1 MELRDRVAVITGG
14 TAGIGAAIAR
24 KFVEEG
30 ARVAIIGRND
40 DVGRK
45 VEGELKA
52 VAGRIG
58 AGACSYVHADVANSA
73 EVRAAISQI
82 VKQRKSIDV
91 LVNNAAVMATGPLID
106 MDEAEWE
113 HTVAVNMR
121 GPFLMAKYAIPHMP
135 QHSSIIN
142 ISSVHAI
149 ATDTHST
156 AYSASKGWLEAF
168 TRGLALECYERRIRV
183 NALRLGAV
191 DTEMLWN
198 NPQVK
203 SGAEAL
209 DKREVGKTEEVAE
222 IALFLASHRS
232 SFISGSVV
240 TADGGRLP
248 ILGSHTQKQTPMLTT
263 QSSPADDENSIKR
276 RR

>member
-14 TAGIGAAIAR
+14 TTGIGAAIAHM
-24 KFVEEG
+24 FVEEG

-40 DVGRK
+40 DAGGQ
-45 VEGELKA
+45 VETQLKA
-52 VAGRIG
+52 LAGRTG
-58 AGACSYVHADVANSA
+58 AGDCGYLHADVANGD
-73 EVRAAISQI
+73 EVRGAIAAI
-82 VKQRKSIDV
+82 VKKWKSIDV

-121 GPFLMAKYAIPHMP
+121 GPFLMAKHAIPHMP
-135 QHSSIIN
+135 QRSSIIN

-149 ATDTHST
+149 ATDNHST

-168 TRGLALECYERRIRV
+168 TRGLALECYERGIRV

-191 DTEMLWN
+191 DTDMLWN

-203 SGAEAL
+203 SGEEAI
-209 DKREVGKTEEVAE
+209 DKREVGKPEEVAE

-232 SFISGSVV
+232 SFISGSVL

-248 ILGSHTQKQTPMLTT
+248 ILGSHKH
-263 QSSPADDENSIKR
+263 R
-276 RR
+276 

>member
-1 MELRDRVAVITGG
+1 MEFRERVVVITGG
-14 TAGIGAAIAR
+14 TAGIGEAIAR
-24 KFVEEG
+24 RFVEAG

-40 DVGRK
+40 DAGRK
-45 VEGELKA
+45 VEAELRLL
-52 VAGRIG
+52 AGRVG
-58 AGACSYVHADVANSA
+58 AGGCRYVHADVANGNH
-73 EVRAAISQI
+73 VRKAVADI
-82 VKQRKSIDV
+82 VEKWHSIGV

-113 HTVAVNMR
+113 QTVAVNMR
-121 GPFLMAKYAIPHMP
+121 GPFLMAKHAMPHMP
-135 QHSSIIN
+135 PDSSIIN
-142 ISSVHAI
+142 MSSVHAI
-149 ATDTHST
+149 ATDPHST

-191 DTEMLWN
+191 DTGMLWN

-203 SGAEAL
+203 SGEEAI
-209 DKREVGKTEEVAE
+209 DRREVGTPAQVAE

-232 SFISGSVV
+232 GFMSGSVL

-248 ILGSHTQKQTPMLTT
+248 ILGSHAQ
-263 QSSPADDENSIKR
+263 R
-276 RR
+276 

>member
-24 KFVEEG
+24 MFVEQG

-40 DVGRK
+40 DAGRE
-45 VEGELKA
+45 VESELNA

-58 AGACSYVHADVANSA
+58 AGDCSYIHADVANSN
-73 EVRAAISQI
+73 EVCTAVSDI
-82 VKQRKSIDV
+82 VKKWKSIDV

-135 QHSSIIN
+135 QDSSIIN

-168 TRGLALECYERRIRV
+168 TRGLALECYGRRIRV

-203 SGAEAL
+203 SGEEAI
-209 DKREVGKTEEVAE
+209 DKREVGKPAEVAE

-232 SFISGSVV
+232 SFISGSVL

-248 ILGSHTQKQTPMLTT
+248 ILGSHK
-263 QSSPADDENSIKR
+263 
-276 RR
+276 

>member
-1 MELRDRVAVITGG
+1 MELRDRVAVVTGG

-24 KFVEEG
+24 RFVEEG
-30 ARVAIIGRND
+30 ARTAILGRSD
-40 DVGRK
+40 DAGRK
-45 VEGELKA
+45 IEADLKA
-52 VAGRIG
+52 LAGRLG
-58 AGACSYVHADVANSA
+58 AGDCLYLHADVGNSK
-73 EVRAAISQI
+73 EVGAAVGAII
-82 VKQRKSIDV
+82 KQWQAIDV
-91 LVNNAAVMATGPLID
+91 LVNNAAIMASGSLLD
-106 MDEAEWE
+106 MDEDEWE
-113 HTVAVNMR
+113 QTIAVNMR
-121 GPFLMAKYAIPHMP
+121 GPFLMARHAIPHMP
-135 QHSSIIN
+135 ANSSIIN

-203 SGAEAL
+203 SGAEAI
-209 DKREVGKTEEVAE
+209 DQREVGKPEEVAE
-222 IALFLASHRS
+222 VALFLASQRS
-232 SFISGSVV
+232 SFVSGSVL

-248 ILGSHTQKQTPMLTT
+248 ILGSH
-263 QSSPADDENSIKR
+263 SHH
-276 RR
+276 

>member
-14 TAGIGAAIAR
+14 TAGIGEAIAR
-24 KFVEEG
+24 RFVEEG
-30 ARVAIIGRND
+30 ARTAIIGRND
-40 DVGRK
+40 DAGRE
-45 VEGELKA
+45 VEAKLKA
-52 VAGRIG
+52 LAGRLG
-58 AGACSYVHADVANSA
+58 VGDCSFIHADVANSD
-73 EVRAAISQI
+73 EVRNAVSDI
-82 VKQRKSIDV
+82 VKRWKSIDV
-91 LVNNAAVMATGPLID
+91 MVNNAAVMATGPLID
-106 MDEAEWE
+106 MDEAEWG

-121 GPFLMAKYAIPHMP
+121 GPFLMAKHAIPHMP
-135 QHSSIIN
+135 QDSSIIN

-203 SGAEAL
+203 SGEETI
-209 DKREVGKTEEVAE
+209 DKREVGKPSEVAE
-222 IALFLASHRS
+222 IVLFLASHKS
-232 SFISGSVV
+232 SFISGSVL

-248 ILGSHTQKQTPMLTT
+248 ILGSHKQER
-263 QSSPADDENSIKR
+263 DR
-276 RR
+276 C

>member
-1 MELRDRVAVITGG
+1 MELNDRVAVITGG
-14 TAGIGAAIAR
+14 TAGIGEAIAR
-24 KFVEEG
+24 RFVEEG
-30 ARVAIIGRND
+30 ARVAIIGRSD
-40 DVGRK
+40 D
-45 VEGELKA
+45 
-52 VAGRIG
+52 AGRRVETALRALAGRLG
-58 AGACSYVHADVANSA
+58 AGDCCYFHADIANGD
-73 EVRAAISQI
+73 EVRCAVGDI
-82 VKQRKSIDV
+82 VSKWESPDI

-121 GPFLMAKYAIPHMP
+121 GPFLLVKHTIPHMP
-135 QHSSIIN
+135 QDSSIIN

-191 DTEMLWN
+191 DTQMLWN
-198 NPQVK
+198 NPHVK
-203 SGAEAL
+203 SGQEAI
-209 DKREVGKTEEVAE
+209 DKREVGTPAEVAE

-232 SFISGSVV
+232 RFISGTVL

-248 ILGSHTQKQTPMLTT
+248 ILGSHAQ
-263 QSSPADDENSIKR
+263 R
-276 RR
+276 